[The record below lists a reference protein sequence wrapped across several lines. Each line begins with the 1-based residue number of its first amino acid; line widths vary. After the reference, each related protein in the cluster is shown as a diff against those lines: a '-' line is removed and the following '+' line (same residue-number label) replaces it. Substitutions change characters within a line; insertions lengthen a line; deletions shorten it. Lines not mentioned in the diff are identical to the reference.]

1 MEFIPILD
9 IRVRSIQKLSDEQ
22 KIKLVDYLCEILLCT
37 DENGVQPHEDVAIDL
52 LTDIM
57 WEDRK
62 IVLDVNIF

>member
-37 DENGVQPHEDVAIDL
+37 DENGVRPHEDVAIDL